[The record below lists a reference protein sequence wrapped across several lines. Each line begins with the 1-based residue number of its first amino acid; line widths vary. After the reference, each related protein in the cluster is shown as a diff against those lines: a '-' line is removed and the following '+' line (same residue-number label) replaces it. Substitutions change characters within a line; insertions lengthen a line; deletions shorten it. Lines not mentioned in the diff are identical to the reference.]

1 MEGISTYIPHPI
13 DLTDVSLPSSL
24 NDLAE
29 ALAENVHETWASERI
44 SDGWAWGPVRDDANR
59 LHPCLVPYERL
70 PESERAYDRE
80 TAMATLKLVTKLGYE
95 IVRRN

>member
-1 MEGISTYIPHPI
+1 MEGTSNYVPHPI

-24 NDLAE
+24 NELVE
-29 ALAENVHETWASERI
+29 ALAENVHETWASGRI
-44 SDGWAWGPVRDDANR
+44 SDGWSWGPVRDDANR
-59 LHPCLVPYERL
+59 LHPCLVPYGCL
-70 PESERAYDRE
+70 SESEKAYDRE